1 MMTCN
6 GVTLTTTLMHR
17 LEISPLVI
25 AETGSHAWGTHTDLS
40 DHDFTVIG
48 IDKKLDL
55 NTYPRATHKEKFAYM
70 DLAGNNIPADVQ
82 FFSLEKALRLCTQ
95 SNLPIY
101 EVVGGG
107 CDNLKFHYHKVYAC
121 LQEVCHHYFDAR
133 EMFRSCV
140 GSLHTLKKQYEEAP
154 TDEERAKRKRQIFRY
169 VFTAL
174 QLELGNKPKLNFQ
187 DYLSGQHDP
196 HTNLIVRMYE
206 WAFFNEPELTYTT
219 TMRGLFEH
227 HKSVDIPQRANKEK
241 QHNKYTFANN
251 KFAEI
256 HALLEPKDEN

>member
-1 MMTCN
+1 MN
-6 GVTLTTTLMHR
+6 QQHDGVLLEQTLRHR
-17 LEISPLVI
+17 LEITPLVI
-25 AETGSHAWGTHTDLS
+25 AETGSRSWGTHTDLS
-40 DHDFTVIG
+40 DFDFTVIG

-55 NTYPRATHKEKFAYM
+55 NTYPRATHKEKFPFTDA
-70 DLAGNNIPADVQ
+70 AGNQVPSDVQ

-95 SNLPIY
+95 SNLPIF

-107 CDNLKFHYHKVYAC
+107 CNNLNFKYNNVYTC

-140 GSLHTLKKQYEEAP
+140 GSLHTLKKQYEES
-154 TDEERAKRKRQIFRY
+154 TDDEERAKRKRQIFRY

-174 QLELGNKPKLNFQ
+174 QLELGVMPKLNIQ
-187 DYLSGQHDP
+187 DYISGKHDP

-219 TMRGLFEH
+219 TLRGLFDH
-227 HKSVDIPQRANKEK
+227 HKSVDVPQRANKEK

-256 HALLEPKDEN
+256 HTLLGLTNE

>member
-6 GVTLTTTLMHR
+6 SVTLASTLKHR
-17 LEISPLVI
+17 LEITPLVI

-48 IDKKLDL
+48 IDKNLDL
-55 NTYPRATHKEKFAYM
+55 TTYPRATHKEKFSYM

-107 CDNLKFHYHKVYAC
+107 CDNLKLRHHKIYAC

-140 GSLHTLKKQYEEAP
+140 GSLHTLEGQYNTSQGEEK
-154 TDEERAKRKRQIFRY
+154 AKRKRQIFRY

-174 QLELGNKPKLNFQ
+174 QLELGNMPKLNIHA
-187 DYLSGQHDP
+187 YMEGPADP
-196 HTNLIVRMYE
+196 HTRLIRRMYD
-206 WAFFNEPELTYTT
+206 WAFADEPEPTYQTT
-219 TMRGLFEH
+219 LRGLFTH
-227 HKSVDIPQRANKEK
+227 HKSESVPQRANKEK
-241 QHNKYTFANN
+241 QHKKFDFANA
-251 KFAEI
+251 KFREI
-256 HALLEPKDEN
+256 HELMGTAE